1 MKVALFFPI
10 YCLVYMIAPS
20 SRLSVILKKPFMKFL
35 VHASSYL
42 FFLFIL
48 ILASQRAEYHLIMM
62 FGSDGMRV
70 ALEEQMRRQRGNGPS
85 NLELLV
91 ALYVLGFLWEETQ
104 EIYREGVKKYLR
116 NMWNFIDFSR
126 NFLYLMVGLLR

>member
-1 MKVALFFPI
+1 
-10 YCLVYMIAPS
+10 MIAPAS
-20 SRLSVILKKPFMKFL
+20 NLSVILKKPFMKFL

-62 FGSDGMRV
+62 FGNDGMRLV
-70 ALEEQMRRQRGNGPS
+70 LEEQMRRQRGNGPS

-91 ALYVLGFLWEETQ
+91 ALYVFGFLWEEMQ

-126 NFLYLMVGLLR
+126 NFLYIMVGLLR